1 MSFSSKAA
9 PSLDMLIF
17 KNLLKTD
24 FHFTVV
30 NVLLYY
36 LTLIFYL

>member
-1 MSFSSKAA
+1 MLFI
-9 PSLDMLIF
+9 MLIF